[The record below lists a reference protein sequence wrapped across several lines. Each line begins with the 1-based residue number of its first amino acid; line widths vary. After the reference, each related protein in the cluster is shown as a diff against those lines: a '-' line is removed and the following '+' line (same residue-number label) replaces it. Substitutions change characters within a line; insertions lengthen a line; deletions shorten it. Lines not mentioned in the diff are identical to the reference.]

1 MEAQEPPDGRLAPP
15 AARRTIASTVRDRK
29 GGRLSQ
35 LGLGLVD
42 EVSNDL
48 RQPITVI
55 KGCVETVLSRW
66 DELDPAQ
73 RRELLGAALEGT
85 DHLVLSLEAL
95 EARLEAV
102 DQAIGEARA
111 AAHVELD

>member
-1 MEAQEPPDGRLAPP
+1 M
-15 AARRTIASTVRDRK
+15 RTT
-29 GGRLSQ
+29 LSD
-35 LGLGLVD
+35 LGFGLVD

-55 KGCVETVLSRW
+55 KGCVETVMSRW
-66 DELDPAQ
+66 DDLGPAQ
-73 RRELLGAALEGT
+73 RRELLGAALEGA

-102 DQAIGEARA
+102 DQAIDEARA
-111 AAHVELD
+111 ATRLHGSPLTP

>member
-1 MEAQEPPDGRLAPP
+1 MSD
-15 AARRTIASTVRDRK
+15 
-29 GGRLSQ
+29 

-55 KGCVETVLSRW
+55 KGCVETVMSRW
-66 DELDPAQ
+66 DDLGPAQ
-73 RRELLGAALEGT
+73 RRELLGTALEGA

-102 DQAIGEARA
+102 DQAIDEARA
-111 AAHVELD
+111 ATRLDRNRPLTP

>member
-1 MEAQEPPDGRLAPP
+1 M
-15 AARRTIASTVRDRK
+15 
-29 GGRLSQ
+29 SQ
-35 LGLGLVD
+35 LGLGLAD

-66 DELDPAQ
+66 DDLVPTQ
-73 RRELLGAALEGT
+73 RRELLNAALQGA

-102 DQAIGEARA
+102 DQALEESRVDAEA
-111 AAHVELD
+111 